1 MSMDSSSG
9 LTPTPKLVNLDRLR
23 NAPVTGIQNPESR
36 AESDKESG
44 KDQSSFED
52 LLNKI
57 INDQLTTE
65 KTEIRKTMDQ
75 VSSDASQGKLSNG
88 IRDGFNRPG
97 QRTDWSAGIV

>member
-1 MSMDSSSG
+1 MDSSNG
-9 LTPTPKLVNLDRLR
+9 LAPTPKLVNLDRLR
-23 NAPVTGIQNPESR
+23 NAPVTGIQNTENR

-65 KTEIRKTMDQ
+65 KTEIQKATEQ
-75 VSSDASQGKLSNG
+75 VISDASQGKRSTG
-88 IRDGFNRPG
+88 VRDGFNRPG
-97 QRTDWSAGIV
+97 QRNDWSAGVV